1 MLVKLKA
8 GATTSR
14 QLVQEALERAR
25 GCSAELNAFAAIEG
39 RAVDRAAESDRRYAK
54 GLVRRLEGIPIVIKD
69 NIETADIET
78 RYGSAAY
85 IGNVPK
91 TDATVV
97 RRLRDAGAIV
107 LGKTTTHEFA
117 WGVTTSSDAF
127 GPTLNPADPK
137 RIPGGS
143 SGGSAVAVAYGVVPA
158 GLGTDT
164 GGSVRIPAALC
175 GVVGFKPTFG
185 ILPTDGVFPLAPT
198 LDHVGLICGNAEDL
212 VLLASALGMD
222 IPRSDARPKRKIGVL
237 STPTDVP
244 VESDIA
250 SDFERVAERLRRE
263 HDVVEETERLDEAYS
278 IFATLVPAEG
288 GMVHFSR
295 NSPSLISERYGKETA
310 ARLERSRSISIGDYA
325 KAQDARR
332 TFSLKMASLFEQFEL
347 LVLPTCPCSAPLVGT
362 ERVDI
367 DGWTGDV
374 RKALM
379 AHTAPA
385 NLVGYPAA
393 TIPMPRMRDAPPA
406 GLQIIGQPGCDHEVI
421 DAAAQLQNMSC
432 MDRA

>member
-1 MLVKLKA
+1 M
-8 GATTSR
+8 TTSR
-14 QLVQEALERAR
+14 QLVQEALEKAR
-25 GCSAELNAFAAIEG
+25 NCSAELNAFAAIED
-39 RAVDRAAESDRRYAK
+39 RAVDRAAESDRRYAR
-54 GLVRRLEGIPIVIKD
+54 GLVRRLEGIPIVVKD

-85 IGNVPK
+85 IGNVPI

-107 LGKTTTHEFA
+107 LGKTTTHEFG
-117 WGVTTSSDAF
+117 WGVTTSSDKF
-127 GPTLNPADPK
+127 GPTLNPADPR

-143 SGGSAVAVAYGVVPA
+143 SGGSAVAVACGVVPA
-158 GLGTDT
+158 GIGTDT

-185 ILPTDGVFPLAPT
+185 ILPTDGVFPLAPA

-212 VLLASALGMD
+212 VPLTRALGMD
-222 IPRSDARPKRKIGVL
+222 ISRSDDKPKRKIGVL
-237 STPTDVP
+237 ATPTDVP
-244 VESDIA
+244 VEHDIA
-250 SDFERVAERLRRE
+250 ADFERAVERLRRE
-263 HDVVEETERLDEAYS
+263 HSVVDLTERLDEAYA
-278 IFATLVPAEG
+278 ILATLVLVEA

-295 NSPSLISERYGKETA
+295 NSSSLISERYGKETA
-310 ARLERSRSISIGDYA
+310 ARLERSRSVSIDDYA

-332 TFSLKMASLFEQFEL
+332 MFSLRMASLFEQVEL
-347 LVLPTCPCSAPLVGT
+347 LILPTCPCSAPLVGT

-379 AHTAPA
+379 AHTAPV
-385 NLVGYPAA
+385 NLVGYPAV
-393 TIPMPRMRDAPPA
+393 TIPMPRMKDAPPA
-406 GLQIIGQPGCDHEVI
+406 GLQLIGRPGRDHEVI
-421 DAAAQLQNMSC
+421 GAAAQLQSLS
-432 MDRA
+432 